1 MLRFPT
7 TVDILLQLMA
17 SRLHRTVRALEASG
31 ERHRKCTAHS
41 NLMEEEWMTKP
52 VQQLLLL
59 LLPLTFCSGPL
70 QRLPQL
76 LELLRQLRS
85 PPRLHSRCLHCNQH
99 WRR

>member
-41 NLMEEEWMTKP
+41 NLTEEEWMTKP

-59 LLPLTFCSGPL
+59 PSTLCSGPL

>member
-31 ERHRKCTAHS
+31 ERRRKCTAHS
-41 NLMEEEWMTKP
+41 NLMEEEWMTKL

-59 LLPLTFCSGPL
+59 PLTLCSGPL